1 MRFEH
6 GQDEV
11 VYGVKLDRL
20 FCVGCH
26 SNCAVARRR
35 DAHVSHHRASG
46 NAFQGASNERDFGAL
61 REIGARLDALFI
73 CNEAALRRM
82 MASYVI
88 YFSIGVRIVA

>member
-11 VYGVKLDRL
+11 VHGFKLDRL

-26 SNCAVARRR
+26 SDCAVARRR

-46 NAFQGASNERDFGAL
+46 NAFQGARTNAISERCVKSVRVSTPYSSATKL
-61 REIGARLDALFI
+61 RCVE
-73 CNEAALRRM
+73 
-82 MASYVI
+82 
-88 YFSIGVRIVA
+88 

>member
-35 DAHVSHHRASG
+35 DAHVSHHREVGTPFKAPRMNAISERCVKSVRASTPYSS
-46 NAFQGASNERDFGAL
+46 ATKL
-61 REIGARLDALFI
+61 RCVE
-73 CNEAALRRM
+73 
-82 MASYVI
+82 
-88 YFSIGVRIVA
+88 

>member
-11 VYGVKLDRL
+11 VHGVKL
-20 FCVGCH
+20 GCH
-26 SNCAVARRR
+26 SNRAVARRR
-35 DAHVSHHRASG
+35 DARVSHHRASG

-61 REIGARLDALFI
+61 GEIGARLDPLFF

-88 YFSIGVRIVA
+88 YFNIGVRIVA

>member
-11 VYGVKLDRL
+11 VHGVKLDRL
-20 FCVGCH
+20 FRVRCH

-46 NAFQGASNERDFGAL
+46 NAFQGASNERDFGT
-61 REIGARLDALFI
+61 RGDIGARLDPLFI

-88 YFSIGVRIVA
+88 YFNIGVRIVA